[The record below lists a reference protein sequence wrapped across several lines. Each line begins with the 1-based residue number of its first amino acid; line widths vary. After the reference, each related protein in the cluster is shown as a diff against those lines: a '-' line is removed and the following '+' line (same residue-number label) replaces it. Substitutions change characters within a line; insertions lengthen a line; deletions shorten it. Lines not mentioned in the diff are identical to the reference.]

1 MYQLQETQT
10 GAPSYKLMSP
20 GINENVKLVDVTFD
34 TLRQDGT
41 GGNVIRFYFQDEEGA
56 KFTHT
61 QMEVTNLERLQES
74 SRNAAS
80 AGRSWSSTPEQLH
93 ADLIRNTGEVL
104 HHILSAF
111 IPKERVAIGGKSWDD
126 LGKNVIELIGNSYE
140 GHKFKIKCVYD
151 KQGKYLQFPSR
162 PVQPFCLPQDSTQQL
177 VVGYRDNITPAQPTN
192 EAEIS
197 SNTNN
202 STAGDSW

>member
-20 GINENVKLVDVTFD
+20 GINENVKIVDVTFD

-61 QMEVTNLERLQES
+61 QMEVTSLERLQES
-74 SRNAAS
+74 SGNATA

-104 HHILSAF
+104 HHVLSAF
-111 IPKERVAIGGKSWDD
+111 IPKERVAIGGTSWND
-126 LGKNVIELIGNSYE
+126 LGKNVIDLIGNSYE

-177 VVGYRDNITPAQPTN
+177 ILGYRDNITAAQPTN
-192 EAEIS
+192 EAEITS
-197 SNTNN
+197 APNN